1 MTVVPKK
8 LVALFVRLVLDSD
21 VCQWLEKPKE
31 DNTFPPD
38 TPRIDGVAGN
48 KEAILYWER
57 PYDGSLPIKK
67 YVVVGYKTNNPS
79 MGINIEVPPDPKCQS
94 CSYVVKNLENNV
106 YYSFGV
112 SAVNSK
118 GMSKLSNIV
127 TIIPENIDLPYKEG
141 TSSKPKKTVIDS
153 VKENDE
159 LKKDIIDAVILNDDT
174 MLKTSSEDILEDR
187 GFSNK
192 MDKKVN
198 SLYSADGGM
207 TDNLLK
213 QLFGK
218 TLDITI

>member
-1 MTVVPKK
+1 
-8 LVALFVRLVLDSD
+8 
-21 VCQWLEKPKE
+21 
-31 DNTFPPD
+31 
-38 TPRIDGVAGN
+38 
-48 KEAILYWER
+48 
-57 PYDGSLPIKK
+57 
-67 YVVVGYKTNNPS
+67 